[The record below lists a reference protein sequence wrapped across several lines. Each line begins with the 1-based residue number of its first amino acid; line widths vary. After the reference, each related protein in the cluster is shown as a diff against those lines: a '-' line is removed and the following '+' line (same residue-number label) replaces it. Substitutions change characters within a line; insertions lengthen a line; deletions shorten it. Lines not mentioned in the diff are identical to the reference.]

1 MSFQRY
7 VALGD
12 SFTEG
17 VGDPDPTRPNGVRGW
32 ADRVAEVLAD
42 RDPGFGYANLA
53 IRGRKLLPILA
64 EQLEPALALE
74 PDLVTVYAGANDILR
89 PSVDVDMLVAAYDDG
104 LARLAAAGARVVVF
118 TAFDPGGS
126 ATYRLL
132 RGRFAL
138 YNELVREAADRH
150 GATVVDFW
158 RMREYRHWGYWDED
172 RMHMG
177 PAGHQR
183 MAVAVLDTLGVEHD
197 LAVPDPREITELARR
212 EQWRQHATWVRD
224 SAAPWV
230 HRRLT
235 GRSSG
240 DGLDPRWPTL
250 ARPPHRTAGHT
261 GRADVAQLV
270 ERDLPK
276 VDVASSS
283 LVIRSTPGTS
293 YGQDVP
299 SLRTYDVPR
308 PPPRL
313 GAVEFQGF
321 PVAALDFYDDLEVD
335 NTKSFWEAHKHVY
348 AESVRAPMT
357 ALCASL
363 EPEFGKAKI
372 FRPYRDVRFA
382 KDKTPYKTHQGAY
395 VGVGPAPTTPSAPSS
410 RRWSPS
416 SRAPASRSA
425 ATPSRPTP
433 AASSPTTR
441 ASRCCG
447 TRR

>member
-1 MSFQRY
+1 MPPSFRRY

-17 VGDPDPTRPNGVRGW
+17 VGDPDPARPNGVRGW
-32 ADRVAEVLAD
+32 ADRVAEVLAAREPD
-42 RDPGFGYANLA
+42 FGYANLA

-74 PDLVTVYAGANDILR
+74 PDLVSIYAGANDILR
-89 PSVDVDMLVAAYDDG
+89 PQVDVDALVTAYDDA
-104 LARLAAAGARVVVF
+104 LARLAATGAHLVVF

-183 MAVAVLDTLGVEHD
+183 MAVAALDALRVDHD
-197 LAVPDPREITELARR
+197 LAVPSPREIAVLDRR
-212 EQWRQHATWVRD
+212 AQLRQHADWVRT

-240 DGLDPRWPTL
+240 DGLDPRYATL
-250 ARPPHRTAGHT
+250 
-261 GRADVAQLV
+261 
-270 ERDLPK
+270 
-276 VDVASSS
+276 
-283 LVIRSTPGTS
+283 
-293 YGQDVP
+293 
-299 SLRTYDVPR
+299 
-308 PPPRL
+308 
-313 GAVEFQGF
+313 
-321 PVAALDFYDDLEVD
+321 
-335 NTKSFWEAHKHVY
+335 
-348 AESVRAPMT
+348 
-357 ALCASL
+357 
-363 EPEFGKAKI
+363 
-372 FRPYRDVRFA
+372 
-382 KDKTPYKTHQGAY
+382 
-395 VGVGPAPTTPSAPSS
+395 
-410 RRWSPS
+410 
-416 SRAPASRSA
+416 
-425 ATPSRPTP
+425 
-433 AASSPTTR
+433 TR
-441 ASRCCG
+441 IV
-447 TRR
+447 